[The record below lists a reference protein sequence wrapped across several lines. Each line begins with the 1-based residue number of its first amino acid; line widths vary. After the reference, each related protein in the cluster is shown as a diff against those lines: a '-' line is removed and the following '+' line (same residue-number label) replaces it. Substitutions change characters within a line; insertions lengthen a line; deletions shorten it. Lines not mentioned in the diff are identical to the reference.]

1 MPRGYRGISRTERA
15 AGAASFSQI
24 VATQLR
30 AGVAVLP
37 ARLVH
42 HEIQPGAQRRDGG
55 DARFR
60 VAPSAYPAASRTR
73 CARTDGPDEG
83 LARRDYRD
91 GGWIGPPSDRR

>member
-42 HEIQPGAQRRDGG
+42 HEVQPSAQRRDGG
-55 DARFR
+55 DARFP
-60 VAPSAYPAASRTR
+60 VAPSPYPAAPPTR
-73 CARTDGPDEG
+73 RARTYGPDGG
-83 LARRDYRD
+83 LARPDYPD
-91 GGWIGPPSDRR
+91 GLSIAPSR